1 MVVPVSATLRHE
13 PKASNPKQLALA
25 RLANDEELLAPEVG
39 FGSAGLR
46 FAARKQLAP
55 WYWEMRNPL
64 EGKL

>member
-13 PKASNPKQLALA
+13 PKASNPNRLA